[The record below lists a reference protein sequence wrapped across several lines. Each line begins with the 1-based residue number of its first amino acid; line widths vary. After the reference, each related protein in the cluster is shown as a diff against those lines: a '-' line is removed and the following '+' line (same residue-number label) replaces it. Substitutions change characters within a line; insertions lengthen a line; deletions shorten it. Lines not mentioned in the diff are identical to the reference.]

1 MSLTT
6 NRLTIGLLLLTLCLA
21 APVAAAEVDG
31 QYTLK
36 LAVPLETDQP
46 IDESIG
52 SVGLKTDIESDLG
65 NLGIW
70 KLRITASY
78 DNKLDELKDTWNE
91 EHTDIVREQ
100 ITMGFDEAYVDLY
113 SVADSDLDL
122 RLGNSLLLLVLEMEL
137 APLI

>member
-1 MSLTT
+1 MHMSLTT

-52 SVGLKTDIESDLG
+52 SVGLKTDSERSQEPWYMETKDHCI
-65 NLGIW
+65 
-70 KLRITASY
+70 LR
-78 DNKLDELKDTWNE
+78 
-91 EHTDIVREQ
+91 Q
-100 ITMGFDEAYVDLY
+100 
-113 SVADSDLDL
+113 
-122 RLGNSLLLLVLEMEL
+122 
-137 APLI
+137 